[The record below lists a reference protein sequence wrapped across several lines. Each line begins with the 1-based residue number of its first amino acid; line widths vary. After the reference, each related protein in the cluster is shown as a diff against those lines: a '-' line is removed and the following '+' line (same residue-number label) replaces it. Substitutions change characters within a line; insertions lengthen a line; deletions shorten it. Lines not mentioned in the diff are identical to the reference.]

1 MHPFCRNLIIT
12 GEYGIHLSLI
22 PAITPAF
29 CLVDSAINGTLV
41 ILVILVL
48 VLLILVILVLVVL
61 VLELGTCQ
69 HQVQGNAQEG
79 ILFTIGPA

>member
-48 VLLILVILVLVVL
+48 VLLILVVLVLVL
-61 VLELGTCQ
+61 ELELGTCQ

>member
-22 PAITPAF
+22 PAITPAS

-48 VLLILVILVLVVL
+48 VLLILVVLVLVL
-61 VLELGTCQ
+61 ELELGTCQ